1 MVDPLLPVVPDER
14 LLELHEVAFYLRCSH
29 ETVRRLVRTRK
40 LAAVH
45 LGTRHWRIDKADL
58 RAYIEAQRT
67 SIAREER
74 ALDQRL
80 HPVPRGV

>member
-1 MVDPLLPVVPDER
+1 MLDQVPELPSTR
-14 LLELHEVAFYLRCSH
+14 LLEVYEVAYYLRCSQ
-29 ETVRRLVRTRK
+29 ETVRRLVRTRQ

-45 LGTRHWRIDKADL
+45 LGAHWRVKKVDL
-58 RAYIEAQRT
+58 DAFEAAQRT

-80 HPVPRGV
+80 HQG